1 MRSIV
6 ALVALAVPAALV
18 LGADKDTDTKTPPAL
33 NFKMKAIDGKE
44 VELSKY
50 KGKVVMIVNVASQ
63 CGLTPQYRGLVQLH
77 DKYAEKG
84 LVVLGVPANEFGSQE
99 PGTDEEIAKFCQDEY
114 KVKFPMLSKVVVKG
128 KGITPLYDYLT
139 SKKSNPK
146 FGGPIK
152 WNFTKFLIG
161 RNGEV
166 VGRFEPGVKPDDKAV
181 IAAVDAELKKK

>member
-18 LGADKDTDTKTPPAL
+18 LGADKDTDTQLPPAL

-77 DKYAEKG
+77 DKYADKG
-84 LVVLGVPANEFGSQE
+84 LVILGVPANEFGKQE
-99 PGTDEEIAKFCQDEY
+99 
-114 KVKFPMLSKVVVKG
+114 
-128 KGITPLYDYLT
+128 
-139 SKKSNPK
+139 
-146 FGGPIK
+146 
-152 WNFTKFLIG
+152 
-161 RNGEV
+161 
-166 VGRFEPGVKPDDKAV
+166 
-181 IAAVDAELKKK
+181 